1 MFTENDSV
9 DQSSPLLLPV
19 SWRETK
25 VAGWW
30 EKEKEKERT
39 RRAVGEL
46 GILSTVGRGEA
57 EPTLARPLGNPPGE
71 ISQPSGPHACHSI
84 PLFHTRELSFA
95 G

>member
-9 DQSSPLLLPV
+9 DQSGPLLLPV

-39 RRAVGEL
+39 RRAAGEL
-46 GILSTVGRGEA
+46 GILSTVGRGEV
-57 EPTLARPLGNPPGE
+57 EPTLARPLGNP
-71 ISQPSGPHACHSI
+71 Q
-84 PLFHTRELSFA
+84 
-95 G
+95 